1 MCGPPGVGERA
12 ASPLPTRMRGMTALS
27 STLVD
32 WRGVEMVFLDLD
44 GTLLDLRFDNDFWL
58 RRVPEA
64 WARERGVS
72 AEAARD
78 ALFPRMRALRGT
90 LDWYCV
96 EFWSRELGLDI
107 VAMKR
112 SLRHRVQVRPGV
124 EPFLRRLAELGLPRV
139 LLTNAHEKTLD
150 IKLEKT
156 GIGSLLDQVISSHS
170 LGVPKEDARFW
181 PRLAE
186 RMAFSPER
194 TLFVDDSLPVLQAAR
209 RFGIGQLLCV
219 AQPDSS
225 LQPSPAPGFHAL
237 GGFEE
242 IMPGP
247 RR

>member
-1 MCGPPGVGERA
+1 MSPGA
-12 ASPLPTRMRGMTALS
+12 I
-27 STLVD
+27 VD
-32 WRGVEMVFLDLD
+32 WGRVEVVFLDLD

-64 WARERGVS
+64 WANNRGMPV
-72 AEAARD
+72 AAARA

-112 SLRHRVQVRPGV
+112 ELRHEVRVRPGV
-124 EPFLRRLAELGLPRV
+124 EPFLRRLEATGYPRV
-139 LLTNAHEKTLD
+139 LLTNAHEKTLE

-156 GIGSLLDQVISSHS
+156 GIGELLDEVISSHT
-170 LGVPKEDARFW
+170 LGAPKEDARFW

-186 RMAFSPER
+186 RKAFRPGHA
-194 TLFVDDSLPVLQAAR
+194 LFVDDSLPVLQAAR

-219 AQPDSS
+219 ARPDSS
-225 LQPSPAPGFHAL
+225 LDPAPVPGFHAL
-237 GGFEE
+237 DRFED
-242 IMPGP
+242 IMPRP
-247 RR
+247 LP